1 MTVNTSSSAAEEGG
15 YLKQEGIETTMGF
28 SWTSCTSVKLIKD
41 YSYILK
47 QEYNNVIVTSTYC
60 EVVGFNVLLF
70 FST

>member
-41 YSYILK
+41 YS
-47 QEYNNVIVTSTYC
+47 
-60 EVVGFNVLLF
+60 
-70 FST
+70 